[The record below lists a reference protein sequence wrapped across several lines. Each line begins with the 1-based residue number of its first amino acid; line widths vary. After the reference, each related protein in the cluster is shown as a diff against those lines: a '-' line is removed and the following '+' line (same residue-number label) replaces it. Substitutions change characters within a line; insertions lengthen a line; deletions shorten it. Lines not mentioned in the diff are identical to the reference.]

1 MKHDGFEDIA
11 TRLAEVCGQETAIV
25 AAYIFGSRARGT
37 THPSS
42 DLDVAI
48 LVDED
53 RLNEFPLLS
62 FAATLEKVVRGNVDV
77 VVLNRGGELLKHQ
90 VRRSG
95 ILVFE
100 RNPHRRKQFE
110 VLGRKKFEDFMY
122 LHRRYT
128 AAVLYRSTHGR

>member
-1 MKHDGFEDIA
+1 M
-11 TRLAEVCGQETAIV
+11 
-25 AAYIFGSRARGT
+25 
-37 THPSS
+37 
-42 DLDVAI
+42 AI

-77 VVLNRGGELLKHQ
+77 VVLNRGGELLKHE

-100 RNPHRRKQFE
+100 RNHHRRKQFE